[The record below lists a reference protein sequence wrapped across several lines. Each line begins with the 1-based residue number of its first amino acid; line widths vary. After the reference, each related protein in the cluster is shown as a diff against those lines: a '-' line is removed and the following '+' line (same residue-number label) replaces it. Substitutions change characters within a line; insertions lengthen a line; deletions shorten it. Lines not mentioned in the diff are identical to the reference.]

1 MSYNELVVVVVPT
14 FETKLA
20 DSYLG
25 AGNALELR
33 LVDQSALAASA
44 FESPTIYCLCG
55 FGYYRLSLLL
65 RCLLAIFHPFDS
77 LKLLVLLS
85 HAS

>member
-25 AGNALELR
+25 TGDALELR
-33 LVDQSALAASA
+33 LVDQSALAAST
-44 FESPTIYCLCG
+44 FESPTIYCLSG
-55 FGYYRLSLLL
+55 FCYYRLTLLL
-65 RCLLAIFHPFDS
+65 RCLLVVFHPFDS

-85 HAS
+85 HTS